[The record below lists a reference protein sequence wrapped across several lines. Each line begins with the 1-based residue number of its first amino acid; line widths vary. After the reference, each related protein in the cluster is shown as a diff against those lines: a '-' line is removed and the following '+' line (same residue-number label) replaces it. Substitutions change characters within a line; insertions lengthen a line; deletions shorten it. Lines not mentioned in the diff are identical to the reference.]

1 MNDEWSS
8 DIPRDTRGA
17 VAGGVAVIAA
27 FVAVFGIWGVAAPIS
42 GAVVATG
49 YFVASGEN
57 KIVQHLEGGVIRE
70 ILVSEGDIVAAGQE
84 LVMLDET
91 AAGAELRRLDLRAA
105 RLSAV
110 EARLEAEIDGA
121 PGLVYPEP
129 LLAIAADDRDIAETL
144 RSQAAAFDAR
154 RRHMESEI
162 STLSSGIDGLNERI
176 AGSIAQRAA
185 VERQLAIIEEELE
198 GKQKLLA
205 SGFVRKP
212 EVLALQRAK
221 AGLGGE
227 LGRLAGEI
235 GDARER
241 ISRIAE
247 QILALRS
254 AATKSAVEELQDV
267 KGEINDVRERRRA
280 AANLL
285 DRMVIAAPVD
295 GTIVKMRYHTA
306 GGVIEAGSP
315 VLEIV
320 PLDSD
325 LVIQARI
332 RPQDIDGV
340 RLGQSAAV
348 RLTALNKRTTPMVQ
362 GRVAYVSADALPAET
377 GRRSGGGDGFVARIA
392 LDREAV
398 ERLGDFTPTPGMP
411 AEIYIETTARSFAE
425 YIMRPITD
433 SMARAFRED

>member
-1 MNDEWSS
+1 MNDDWSA

-27 FVAVFGIWGVAAPIS
+27 FVAIFGIWGVAAPIS
-42 GAVVATG
+42 GAIVATG

-70 ILVSEGDIVAAGQE
+70 ILVAEGDLVLSGQE
-84 LVMLDET
+84 LVILDET

-110 EARLEAEIDGA
+110 EARLEAEIADA
-121 PGLVYPEP
+121 AELFFPEA
-129 LLAIAADDRDIAETL
+129 LRAIAHADADIAETL

-154 RRHMESEI
+154 RRHVESEI

-176 AGSIAQRAA
+176 AGSVAQRAA
-185 VERQLAIIEEELE
+185 VESQLAIIEEELE

-241 ISRIAE
+241 ISRISE

-254 AATKSAVEELQDV
+254 AATKAAVEELQDV

-285 DRMVIAAPVD
+285 GRMVITAPVD

-348 RLTALNKRTTPMVQ
+348 RLTALNKRTTPMVE

-377 GRRSGGGDGFVARIA
+377 GRRSGGDGFVARIA
-392 LDREAV
+392 LDREAA